1 MIQLIHAHIG
11 FYLLTIHLLII
22 STNSNELLAQII
34 NAQKVFGSENNYE
47 FYSKVE
53 LKNQEVIIFNQKKIF
68 SKNLET
74 GILKNMNRFY
84 QIIYFQLSIIL
95 IQFLIFQYIV
105 IILLLIFILMN
116 LNHLISHKSIVLY
129 FFQYQKLI
137 IIHFYYLKRMMY
149 IVLDIKYFILK

>member
-11 FYLLTIHLLII
+11 FYLLTINLLII
-22 STNSNELLAQII
+22 STNSNELLAQKI
-34 NAQKVFGSENNYE
+34 NTEEVFDSEMNYE

-74 GILKNMNRFY
+74 GILKNMNHFY
-84 QIIYFQLSIIL
+84 QIINFQLSIIL

-105 IILLLIFILMN
+105 III
-116 LNHLISHKSIVLY
+116 
-129 FFQYQKLI
+129 
-137 IIHFYYLKRMMY
+137 
-149 IVLDIKYFILK
+149 